1 MWKIA
6 GAGIAGSFLY
16 NRLTNSGFD
25 VEIYDPKVENFYI
38 PCGFATNKNLII
50 PYLKMVGIDF
60 DQVCEIE
67 DGPMTISGNK
77 FEPLEVKNL
86 GLSTIHKMRLEKL
99 MVGDNVIRKRCQHH
113 NGSGFIDA
121 TGISRALLPKPA
133 EDRTMYA
140 MEKICPI
147 SQYKGFYFYF
157 FPRGR
162 GYFWSFP
169 LKGTYHV
176 GAGGINLE
184 EVKSYL
190 NPYKETKLVS
200 RKIRMK
206 PIMENIFTKNCIGV
220 GESIGYISPL
230 LGEGIIPALESAEVL
245 FQCIKSQ
252 DSLDEI
258 GRAFRER
265 TGKRMKEFQRLS
277 NLVRKVQSGK
287 IISFTN
293 IFSLG
298 LVMREMRN
306 FGIGISTS
314 KVLGHFL

>member
-1 MWKIA
+1 MGLFEDYFSGKTFVIA
-6 GAGIAGSFLY
+6 GMGIGQGLSSA
-16 NRLTNSGFD
+16 RLLCSMKSRVYGLSRSGKFPSEKGD
-25 VEIYDPKVENFYI
+25 DSIRV
-38 PCGFATNKNLII
+38 
-50 PYLKMVGIDF
+50 LKCDLEG
-60 DQVCEIE
+60 E
-67 DGPMTISGNK
+67 T
-77 FEPLEVKNL
+77 EVKDTLKTIFEKEGQINGVL
-86 GLSTIHKMRLEKL
+86 NNVGTWEFSEKSMVEPDILFRFLSSNVLTQY
-99 MVGDNVIRKRCQHH
+99 NVIYGASTLLEP
-113 NGSGFIDA
+113 GSSIVN
-121 TGISRALLPKPA
+121 I
-133 EDRTMYA
+133 
-140 MEKICPI
+140 
-147 SQYKGFYFYF
+147 
-157 FPRGR
+157 
-162 GYFWSFP
+162 
-169 LKGTYHV
+169 